1 MTCFCNLTIFLFSVL
16 YFNIQAYIL
25 THSWHHP
32 ERSVVIGGKEKSLSV
47 PRFQFLW
54 EGTKVPFFDH
64 YLGQI
69 WNMLLSAVHFIHFE
83 RVKTIILL
91 LIVTIRLVNAELE
104 VQFRVKK
111 CKTVGHVLV
120 VEDKVVVLPVSL
132 VLDTILK
139 FNIKQT

>member
-1 MTCFCNLTIFLFSVL
+1 
-16 YFNIQAYIL
+16 
-25 THSWHHP
+25 
-32 ERSVVIGGKEKSLSV
+32 
-47 PRFQFLW
+47 
-54 EGTKVPFFDH
+54 
-64 YLGQI
+64 
-69 WNMLLSAVHFIHFE
+69 MLLSAVHFIHFE

-132 VLDTILK
+132 VLGTILK